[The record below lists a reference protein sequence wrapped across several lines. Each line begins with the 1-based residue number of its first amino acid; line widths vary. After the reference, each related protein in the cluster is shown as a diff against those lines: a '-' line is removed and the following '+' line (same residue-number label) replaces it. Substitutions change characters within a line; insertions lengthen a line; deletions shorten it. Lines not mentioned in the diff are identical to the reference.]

1 MADIRDVIRFAGTAA
16 PAIFGFPALVNEA
29 SYAFYPRE
37 KAKDDGA
44 LPVGKIVS
52 YLNEQPYKIYAG
64 EEYGPQSVASY
75 MKLRQSDPNRFP
87 RPLGLEAVK
96 PKATP
101 QPKTPASAPP
111 NWDTSGGASGGVT
124 LPDATAGWGGPQ
136 DVNTGTFPAETR
148 RAGSEPGFEEILDF
162 LKETLSPEGAT
173 RRTDEAIRQ
182 FAATTAVSS
191 ALGEEKSRQRFKRE
205 LELERIKQWTDL
217 AKTTM
222 QTNVLSQAMLGQ
234 ALIASQQPNAAVADI
249 LSKGTQAAQGVLGGF
264 QLRV

>member
-16 PAIFGFPALVNEA
+16 PAVFGPLALANEA
-29 SYAFYPRE
+29 SYAFYPRG
-37 KAKDDGA
+37 KAKEDDA
-44 LPVGKIVS
+44 APVGKIVS

-87 RPLGLEAVK
+87 RPIGLEAAK
-96 PKATP
+96 PKAIP
-101 QPKTPASAPP
+101 QPKTPVSVPP
-111 NWDTSGGASGGVT
+111 NWETPGGAAAGVP

-136 DVNTGTFPAETR
+136 DVNTGTFPAEAR
-148 RAGSEPGFEEILDF
+148 SAGTEPGFEEILKF
-162 LKETLSPEGAT
+162 LQGTLSPEGRKVA
-173 RRTDEAIRQ
+173 TDEAIRQ
-182 FAATTAVSS
+182 FAATSAFSA
-191 ALGEEKSRQRFKRE
+191 ALGEEKSRQRYKRE

-264 QLRV
+264 QLRA